1 MSAGMRRGRRRLPQC
16 VNSRNKSMHAVV
28 FCSSAL
34 LVSSRHLCA
43 RLPSDYCEFYM
54 RCRMNGVRAAVT
66 ESKPAAKPP
75 GVSQAKRLAEKMRS
89 TKAEAIASVTS
100 NKPAGAKAAKKLR
113 TSAPS
118 TPATPNEGGNRSRG
132 PSTPSETVSDVI
144 CNCSKICIEG
154 TRGVM
159 TCGKCKRLLHAKCVN
174 ISPGLAW
181 LPYTC
186 RACKDLRKRK

>member
-1 MSAGMRRGRRRLPQC
+1 MQNQETNQCMLTNLCMLCSAPLLCLFVPGIC
-16 VNSRNKSMHAVV
+16 VRASHLTVV
-28 FCSSAL
+28 FC
-34 LVSSRHLCA
+34 
-43 RLPSDYCEFYM
+43 M
-54 RCRMNGVRAAVT
+54 RCRMNGGRAVVP

-75 GVSQAKRLAEKMRS
+75 GVSNAKRLAEKMRS
-89 TKAEAIASVTS
+89 TKADAIASVTS

-118 TPATPNEGGNRSRG
+118 TPATPNEGGNKSRG

-144 CNCSKICIEG
+144 CNCGKICIEG

-186 RACKDLRKRK
+186 RACKDSRKRR